1 MTLSA
6 VTNANPRID
15 NRSVSPSPESPNLQN
30 VTPRQR
36 DVLSCISA
44 SFNKEVARDFVSQR
58 GPRHSSRVVP
68 FWSLREAASSHAFEI
83 LHKDAGAKG
92 AYNP

>member
-30 VTPRQR
+30 VTPR
-36 DVLSCISA
+36 
-44 SFNKEVARDFVSQR
+44 
-58 GPRHSSRVVP
+58 
-68 FWSLREAASSHAFEI
+68 REAASSHAFEI
-83 LHKDAGAKG
+83 LHKDAGAKE